1 MLRRRHLGRVTFA
14 EVNDFQHA
22 LLEAADDYLLVF
34 EHPPTY
40 TRGVRASNDSFLID
54 PESLAATVVDA
65 DRGGDVTYH
74 GPGQVVLWAIVT
86 VDDDPSA
93 GRLHV
98 GRLED
103 GVIDAVKTLDEQG
116 VLGLVGR
123 FEGFPGIWAHLDTAP
138 VKIGQVGVRTERDTT
153 GRRRTLHGIALNV
166 NVDLE
171 AFTAIVP
178 CGVTEYPV
186 GSLQSLG
193 LTVGFKEAEDAIAES
208 VADALGGTMSV
219 ASVDRSAATMS
230 NERPLIRRLRKAGV
244 DPDQG
249 LDIAARKPE
258 WLRIPAHMGDEFNSL
273 RKLTEDLRLVTVCE
287 EAGCPNIFECWQDGT
302 ATFMVNGERCTRACG
317 FCLIDTRKPMPLDAT
332 EPARVAEAV
341 VRLNLSHAVIT
352 CVARDDLED
361 GGAGAIAETIRAI
374 RERKPDTQVEVLIS
388 DVKGDMASLQLI
400 LDARPDVLNHNI
412 ETVARLQYAVRPSAG
427 YLRSL
432 TILARGRAA
441 GLTTKSGLMVGLG
454 ERRDEVEETL
464 ADLAAVGVQIATIGQ
479 YLRPTTK
486 HLPVAR
492 WWEPHEFEELAVAG
506 RSFGLAYV
514 QSSPLTRSSYHA
526 RDAAAAAPAP
536 VSIRT
541 NA

>member
-1 MLRRRHLGRVTFA
+1 MAFA

-22 LLEAADDYLLVF
+22 LLEAHDDYLLVF

-40 TRGVRASNDSFLID
+40 TRGVRAGDESFLVA
-54 PESLAATVVDA
+54 PESLSATVIDA

-86 VDDDPSA
+86 VADDPSA

-103 GVIDAVKTLDEQG
+103 GVIAAVQMLDGQG
-116 VLGLVGR
+116 ALGVVGR
-123 FEGFPGIWAHLDTAP
+123 LNGFPGIWAHVDTAP
-138 VKIGQVGVRTERDTT
+138 VKIGQVGVRTERDTS

-171 AFTAIVP
+171 AFEAIVP
-178 CGVTEYPV
+178 CGVSQYPV

-193 LTVGFKEAEDAIAES
+193 LATSFNTAEEAIADA
-208 VADALGGTMSV
+208 VATALGGATSV
-219 ASVDRSAATMS
+219 ASVDRSAASTS
-230 NERPLIRRLRKAGV
+230 SERPLIRRLRKAGV
-244 DPDQG
+244 DPDMG

-258 WLRIPAHMGDEFNSL
+258 WLRIPAHMGSEFNSL

-361 GGAGAIAETIRAI
+361 GGAGAIAETIYAI
-374 RERKPDTQVEVLIS
+374 RERKPNTQVEVLIS
-388 DVKGDMASLQLI
+388 DVKGDLDSLQLI
-400 LDARPDVLNHNI
+400 LDAKPDVLNHNI

-432 TILARGRAA
+432 AVLARSRAA

-492 WWEPHEFEELAVAG
+492 WWEPHEFDELAAVG
-506 RSFGLAYV
+506 RSLGLAYV

-541 NA
+541 TV